1 MQTLC
6 IHSTQTPFRN
16 QILCTVYWL
25 LAIGKIQNFQV
36 CSTIS
41 NNGQKRSKSNQCVAI
56 WERYRTFQFAVQ
68 LSNSFAA
75 GKFNY
80 SSLFLI
86 QPLFKGPIISGENFC
101 VFNSSKKRTKNFCPS
116 RLGAYCSYAYTLTT
130 RVLDNMPT
138 WHIVL
143 DTTTTMIVSLV
154 DCFFQRIRI
163 ISRIRFLDFT

>member
-1 MQTLC
+1 MHTLC

-16 QILCTVYWL
+16 WILCPVYWL

-41 NNGQKRSKSNQCVAI
+41 INGQKRSKSNQCVAI

-116 RLGAYCSYAYTLTT
+116 RLGQKFEFSSSFFG
-130 RVLDNMPT
+130 R
-138 WHIVL
+138 IE
-143 DTTTTMIVSLV
+143 DTK
-154 DCFFQRIRI
+154 
-163 ISRIRFLDFT
+163 ISFRD